1 MHFDARTFLFA
12 HLYIDYIMENGITEE
27 LAKLRTLRGADFV
40 KQLKAIAAR
49 KEFHS
54 LVTDPDIFTVG
65 GENDADYQS
74 LLLVA
79 RKAVEHGY
87 RVYLLP
93 NPHDFRTADFI
104 LERRNVYKL
113 FDLKNITGKA
123 IVGSRLLESLGQ
135 ANRVLLNMP
144 SDYNT
149 RLLAADIKNYFNSNT
164 DVLEVMVFRGKKM
177 FSIDKTMARSTS
189 FYRILKNYYEQ

>member
-1 MHFDARTFLFA
+1 MV
-12 HLYIDYIMENGITEE
+12 NGITEE

-49 KEFHS
+49 KEFHP
-54 LVTDPDIFTVG
+54 LDTDPEIYTVG
-65 GENDADYQS
+65 GEDDADYQS
-74 LLLVA
+74 LLNAA

-87 RVYLLP
+87 KVYMLP

-104 LERRNVYKL
+104 LERKNVYKL
-113 FDLKNITGKA
+113 FDLKNITGKS
-123 IVGSRLLESLGQ
+123 IVGSRLLESVEQ

-149 RLLAADIKNYFNSNT
+149 RLFAADIKNYFDSNS
-164 DVLEVMVFRGKKM
+164 DVLEVMVFRGKKL
-177 FSIDKTMARSTS
+177 FSIDKAMAQSAS